1 VKATSFVAVSKDA
14 VLLLKAA
21 SFDYA
26 RENQRAPL
34 RMLH

>member
-1 VKATSFVAVSKDA
+1 MRPLRDEHS
-14 VLLLKAA
+14 A

-34 RMLH
+34 RMLRYG